1 MFFVSFFFSHLKKK
15 IEMDV
20 GEKSDYL
27 ELQSMTLPVQ
37 YRRLLALACIWC
49 RVSDPTKMALSLLFE
64 HMKLLVLRIQ
74 QFAPKIKSI
83 LFVISRSAHLST
95 NTNYMSRISQI
106 VSTIFLRDKMF
117 WLDKNSIKVPIYIAD
132 CITKKADRNSLKK
145 VSEKCVEPFSS
156 IRNSKYHCN
165 LTIIS

>member
-1 MFFVSFFFSHLKKK
+1 MWGKNLIIWNYRVWPYLFSTVDFWHWHVFDAGYLTPQKWHWASCLNIWSYLSFVFNNLLLKSK
-15 IEMDV
+15 V
-20 GEKSDYL
+20 FYL
-27 ELQSMTLPVQ
+27 SYLDQHTYQPIV
-37 YRRLLALACIWC
+37 
-49 RVSDPTKMALSLLFE
+49 
-64 HMKLLVLRIQ
+64 
-74 QFAPKIKSI
+74 
-83 LFVISRSAHLST
+83 
-95 NTNYMSRISQI
+95 TNYMSRISQI

-145 VSEKCVEPFSS
+145 ASEKCVEPFSS